1 MRLST
6 TVLPV
11 VHISANLLPPPLFY
25 MFYRADSSH
34 LRWRCLAQVGA
45 QVMLLKN
52 LELDTSAKE
61 MLVNGSRG
69 VVTSFKT
76 KEVRASV

>member
-1 MRLST
+1 
-6 TVLPV
+6 
-11 VHISANLLPPPLFY
+11 